1 MTLWSKRQFHAV
13 LGVVIRT
20 RSGKSGCLTVKCA
33 LLISICACL
42 LPLAGCPYYAVPA
55 GTVVTTPASFDR
67 SFAAAS
73 GAMHDEGL
81 VITVQ
86 DPASG
91 NVVGTFEGSTVTASV
106 RQQADG
112 SVVVQFN
119 SVDARDPTLLNRIS
133 RSYDRRMGR

>member
-1 MTLWSKRQFHAV
+1 MRAGSVKGDDVIFKR
-13 LGVVIRT
+13 LLLIGV
-20 RSGKSGCLTVKCA
+20 CA
-33 LLISICACL
+33 LL

-67 SFAAAS
+67 SFSAAA
-73 GAMHDEGL
+73 GAMRDEGL
-81 VITVQ
+81 AISVQ

-91 NVVGTFEGSTVTASV
+91 TVVGGLNGSTVTASV

-119 SVDARDPTLLNRIS
+119 SPDPRDPTLLDRIS
-133 RSYDRRMGR
+133 RGYDRRMGR